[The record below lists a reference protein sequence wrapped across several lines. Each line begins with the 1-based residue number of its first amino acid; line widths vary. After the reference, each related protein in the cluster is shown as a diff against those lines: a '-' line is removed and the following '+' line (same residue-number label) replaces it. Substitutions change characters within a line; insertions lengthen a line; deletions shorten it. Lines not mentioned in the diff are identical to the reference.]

1 MFFFLALKGFKAPV
15 AKVYFHI
22 PLEIY
27 ARANYLFEND
37 NRTRNISI
45 LEGVCYSGITILMG
59 LRVNNIVALYV
70 LPYRHMRQK
79 IV

>member
-1 MFFFLALKGFKAPV
+1 MFLALKGFKAPV

-22 PLEIY
+22 PLKY
-27 ARANYLFEND
+27 TLVQYLFETTTARETYLFSKD
-37 NRTRNISI
+37 
-45 LEGVCYSGITILMG
+45 CYSGITILMG